1 MDLAGRKSQA
11 SLTNLFICKGI
22 KKDFTLRKVQ
32 GSGQIWKD
40 VKQKTRIKYDFN
52 YISPFLLF
60 WRPEPDQQDIR
71 RTNLIRLP
79 RCCQHGRLRVDN
91 GCSTHTHLFSLLC
104 IFFWGTYRRKKITHN
119 TEYLRKVI
127 LLRNIKRFLPS
138 GLLPATFAAPPMW
151 FVFYVCALR
160 NWGWYRATG
169 KNSTCGW

>member
-1 MDLAGRKSQA
+1 MVENSKFRNIPQ
-11 SLTNLFICKGI
+11 TNLFIWMI
-22 KKDFTLRKVQ
+22 KQDFTRGKVK
-32 GSGQIWKD
+32 GSEQIWKD

-104 IFFWGTYRRKKITHN
+104 RFFFRGTYSRKKITHN
-119 TEYLRKVI
+119 TECLRKVI

-138 GLLPATFAAPPMW
+138 GLLSAPSAAPPMW
-151 FVFYVCALR
+151 FVFYFRALR
-160 NWGWYRATG
+160 NWGKTG